1 MEITFINL
9 INSDQ
14 KELDLNK
21 IIESTFKTS
30 KKFENQLF
38 IVNDYLFKKIEGFP
52 LAYYAPISMLTL
64 SAKKSILKTNKI
76 IARQGIGASIR
87 FHRLIWE
94 VPCNEINIKWLHMVH
109 GSTPL
114 YFYKPTTHL
123 FLWENNGIESKM
135 DVIHRYP
142 YLNGNYGFKIQ
153 AEEYYQKPGLCYGKR
168 TENFTVQ
175 IMPSGHVFSF
185 EGTAI
190 FNENDKIDI
199 WELLALL
206 NSAPINNWLSI
217 VCAEHKAYNY
227 VESLPIPN
235 NFDFSNTSLSEYSK
249 LGWRMQVELEIFNI
263 NSPHFCIP
271 ALIKFY
277 NQNLSIS
284 VKKSIEEYALK
295 NKSIIE
301 IKNNIDVICYKIYE
315 IKTFISLIDDEKP
328 SASKEID
335 DEIYCID
342 NMMLL
347 RQIIDYI
354 IGITFARWDIRY
366 ATGEKTPPELPDP
379 FAPLPVCPPGML
391 QNSEGLPAA
400 PEDVPGSYPLRLTW
414 SGIIVDDE
422 GHKEDIV
429 SRVREAM
436 EVIWKDKAADIE
448 HEACEI
454 LGIKSLRD
462 YFRNPNNFFAQHL
475 KRYSKSRRQ
484 APIYWPLS
492 TASGAYTLWLYY
504 HRLTDQTLYTCV
516 NDFVDP
522 KIKLT
527 DETIEA
533 LRRKT
538 ARSRLEEA
546 ELEKLTALAAEL
558 KDFREELLRI
568 AKFWKPDLNDGVQ
581 ITAAPLWDLFAL
593 RPWKKTLKETWAKL
607 EKGDYD
613 WAHLAYSIR
622 PERVKEK
629 CRTDKSLAI
638 AHDLEHLYEEPKGK
652 PKKKRAQKAVT
663 GDLEIEETEGAE

>member
-1 MEITFINL
+1 MSGYLELLPVPSEKLLTLNCAEKAKSIFIEKFRFDTQNEL
-9 INSDQ
+9 SSNFIFWSFLDKNHKTINSVSENLL
-14 KELDLNK
+14 KKSNK
-21 IIESTFKTS
+21 IRQEGDILDDIVTNVYGICDKKLYNDEFVKTR
-30 KKFENQLF
+30 
-38 IVNDYLFKKIEGFP
+38 P
-52 LAYYAPISMLTL
+52 
-64 SAKKSILKTNKI
+64 
-76 IARQGIGASIR
+76 
-87 FHRLIWE
+87 
-94 VPCNEINIKWLHMVH
+94 
-109 GSTPL
+109 
-114 YFYKPTTHL
+114 
-123 FLWENNGIESKM
+123 M
-135 DVIHRYP
+135 DVI
-142 YLNGNYGFKIQ
+142 
-153 AEEYYQKPGLCYGKR
+153 
-168 TENFTVQ
+168 
-175 IMPSGHVFSF
+175 
-185 EGTAI
+185 
-190 FNENDKIDI
+190 
-199 WELLALL
+199 
-206 NSAPINNWLSI
+206 SI
-217 VCAEHKAYNY
+217 A
-227 VESLPIPN
+227 
-235 NFDFSNTSLSEYSK
+235 FDCSNTKTICICLSETLIHYS
-249 LGWRMQVELEIFNI
+249 
-263 NSPHFCIP
+263 
-271 ALIKFY
+271 
-277 NQNLSIS
+277 
-284 VKKSIEEYALK
+284 
-295 NKSIIE
+295 
-301 IKNNIDVICYKIYE
+301 
-315 IKTFISLIDDEKP
+315 
-328 SASKEID
+328 
-335 DEIYCID
+335 
-342 NMMLL
+342 
-347 RQIIDYI
+347 
-354 IGITFARWDIRY
+354 IGTIFARWDIRY

-400 PEDVPGSYPLRLTW
+400 PEDIPDSYPLRLTW

-462 YFRNPNNFFAQHL
+462 YFRNSNNFFAQHL

-538 ARSRLEEA
+538 SRSRLEEA
-546 ELEKLTALAAEL
+546 ELEKLTTLAAEL

-593 RPWKKTLKETWAKL
+593 RPWKKTLKETWTKL

-622 PERVKEK
+622 PEQVKEK

-638 AHDLEHLYEEPKGK
+638 AHDLEHLYEEPKGGA
-652 PKKKRAQKAVT
+652 KKKRAKKAVT